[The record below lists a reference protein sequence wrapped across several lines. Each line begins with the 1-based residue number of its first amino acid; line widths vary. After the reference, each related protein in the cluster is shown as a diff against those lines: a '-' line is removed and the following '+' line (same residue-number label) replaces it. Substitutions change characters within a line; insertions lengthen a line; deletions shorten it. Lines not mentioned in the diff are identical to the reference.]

1 MTKRYGKK
9 NYTIQ
14 YAILILFAALFQNLP
29 KKNIKTFTKNKLRY
43 NLFKLL

>member
-1 MTKRYGKK
+1 MDKK

-29 KKNIKTFTKNKLRY
+29 KKNIKTFTKNC
-43 NLFKLL
+43 